1 MNRYLIVVAGG
12 KGSRMKSD
20 LPKQYHELAG
30 KPVIIHAL
38 TRFLEFDPLMDVVV
52 CVHPS
57 YKLQLE
63 NLLKKYLPEF
73 QNIRITAG
81 GETRFQSVKNGLLLL
96 PDAPGVV
103 GVHDAARPFVS
114 LETIRLCYETAA
126 QKGNAVPCM
135 PVQESLRKISNNINH
150 AVNRNEYRSIQTP
163 QCFQIEKLKKAF
175 EQEYSQI
182 FTDDATVFEHSGES
196 IHLVEG
202 NVENIKITTP
212 LDMLLA
218 SSIAKP

>member
-1 MNRYLIVVAGG
+1 MVAGG

-20 LPKQYHELAG
+20 LPKQYHDLAG
-30 KPVIIHAL
+30 KPVIIHAIS
-38 TRFLEFDPLMDVVV
+38 RFLEFDPLMDVVV

-57 YKLQLE
+57 YMSQLE

-73 QNIRITAG
+73 SGIRITAG
-81 GETRFQSVKNGLLLL
+81 GDTRFQSVKNGLQQL
-96 PDAPGVV
+96 PDEPGVV
-103 GVHDAARPFVS
+103 GIHDAARPFVS
-114 LETIRLCYETAA
+114 IETVRLCYETAA

-150 AVNRNEYRSIQTP
+150 AVNRNEYRSVQTP
-163 QCFQIEKLKKAF
+163 QCFHLEKLKKAF

-182 FTDDATVFEHSGES
+182 FTDDATVFEHNGES
-196 IHLVEG
+196 IYLVEG

-218 SSIAKP
+218 EAIAQK